1 MVSELKTI
9 CQFVHTL
16 NWGGAE
22 TLAYRLATDP
32 ELSAQYRFVFF
43 CLDTKDISTA
53 GVMAQMLTEQGF
65 VVECLDRQPG
75 LDKKCIKHLSALFE
89 QHHVDIVHAHQCT
102 PYFYTSMARWIKKSP
117 QILLTEHGRFYPD
130 VVSWKRRIA
139 NKFLYRRSDIL
150 TAVGKQVLNALR
162 DKEGYPGKKIQV
174 IYNGIDPDEYDNLN
188 SANENDTRE
197 SVRKEF
203 NIPDDV
209 FTIIQVARLDPI
221 KDHITALRVIAKL
234 KQMIPN
240 VRLIIVGDGCERER
254 IDRLINQHNLSNEII
269 MTGARQDVARL
280 LKGADAFLLTSL
292 SEGIPVTFLEAMAAR
307 LPIVSTNVGGCNE
320 VIINGQT
327 GFLAPVGNPVSL
339 ANALRILATEP
350 DLASSL
356 GNAGRARLL
365 EMFTQRQMHDSY
377 ANLYNELS
385 LR

>member
-1 MVSELKTI
+1 MSV
-9 CQFVHTL
+9 
-16 NWGGAE
+16 G
-22 TLAYRLATDP
+22 
-32 ELSAQYRFVFF
+32 
-43 CLDTKDISTA
+43 
-53 GVMAQMLTEQGF
+53 
-65 VVECLDRQPG
+65 
-75 LDKKCIKHLSALFE
+75 
-89 QHHVDIVHAHQCT
+89 
-102 PYFYTSMARWIKKSP
+102 
-117 QILLTEHGRFYPD
+117 
-130 VVSWKRRIA
+130 RRIA

-327 GFLAPVGNPVSL
+327 GFLAPVSNPVSL
-339 ANALRILATEP
+339 ANALRLLAMEPNLAT
-350 DLASSL
+350 SL

-365 EMFTQRQMHDSY
+365 EMFTQCQMHDSY